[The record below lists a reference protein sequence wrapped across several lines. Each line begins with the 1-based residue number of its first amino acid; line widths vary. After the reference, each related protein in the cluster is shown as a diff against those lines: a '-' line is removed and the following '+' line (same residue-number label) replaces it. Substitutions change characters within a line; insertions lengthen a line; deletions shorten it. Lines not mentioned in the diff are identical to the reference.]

1 MSDLLRLSVVVASH
15 GRPDLLCRCL
25 VGLSQ
30 QDLPQFEIIVVADSA
45 GLDAIKTLPFA
56 GRIKIA
62 KQSEPNISK
71 ARNQG
76 IALAGGEVVAFID
89 DDAVP
94 EQNWADRL
102 LARFAD
108 AQVAAVTGRVL
119 GRNGISEQW
128 GEMSF
133 DHLGRDYRGAERAK
147 GPYLKLHG
155 TNLAIRR
162 NLLCD
167 LGGFDEALRFYLD
180 ETDLAIRLQKQS
192 LNCMFDTNIV
202 VHHGFAQ
209 SARRQ
214 ENRVPKTLFEIGASL
229 AVFLRKHA
237 PSAAMEPRLSEF
249 KKEQEVRL
257 SRFEKAG
264 QLSGSR
270 HGQLMDDLEAG
281 IADGQTRDLAQYP
294 AFAEA
299 EAFRPFRAEGEIVGE
314 TRVLSGLWRHRHE
327 LRKKAAEMAAQG
339 LRPTVILLQLTPLA
353 HHLTFETLGYW
364 EQRGGQF
371 GRSDRQKRRVQFWS
385 FRSRVKAEIERI
397 RKFRP
402 NL

>member
-15 GRPDLLCRCL
+15 GRPELLCRNL
-25 VGLSQ
+25 IGLAQ
-30 QDLPQFEIIVVADSA
+30 QDLARFEIVVVADNE
-45 GLDAIKTLPFA
+45 GLNAIKALPFA
-56 GRIKIA
+56 ARIKTA
-62 KQSEPNISK
+62 NQSTPNISQ

-76 IALAGGEVVAFID
+76 IALSGGDIVAFID

-94 EQNWADRL
+94 EQSWADRL

-108 AQVAAVTGRVL
+108 GELAAVTGRVL
-119 GRNGISEQW
+119 GRNGISVQW

-133 DHLGRDYRGAERAK
+133 DHLGRDYQGAERAK
-147 GPYLKLHG
+147 GPYLKFHG
-155 TNLAIRR
+155 TNLALRR

-180 ETDLAIRLQKQS
+180 ETDLALRLQKKS
-192 LNCMFDTNIV
+192 LNRMFDPEIV

-209 SARRQ
+209 SARRH

-237 PSAAMEPRLSEF
+237 PPAQIELRLSEF
-249 KKEQEVRL
+249 KEEQQARL

-264 QLSGSR
+264 HLSGSR

-281 IADGQTRDLAQYP
+281 FTEGKTRDLAQYP
-294 AFAEA
+294 DFAKA
-299 EAFRPFRAEGEIVGE
+299 EAFLPFRAEGEELGE
-314 TRVLSGLWRHRHE
+314 TRVLSGPWWQRHE
-327 LRKKAAEMAAQG
+327 LRKKAADLAAQG
-339 LRPTVILLQLTPLA
+339 LRPTVILLHLTPLA
-353 HHLTFETLGYW
+353 HHLTFETPGYW

-371 GRSDRQKRRVQFWS
+371 GRSDRDMRRVQFWS
-385 FRSRVKAEIERI
+385 FRSRVKAELERI